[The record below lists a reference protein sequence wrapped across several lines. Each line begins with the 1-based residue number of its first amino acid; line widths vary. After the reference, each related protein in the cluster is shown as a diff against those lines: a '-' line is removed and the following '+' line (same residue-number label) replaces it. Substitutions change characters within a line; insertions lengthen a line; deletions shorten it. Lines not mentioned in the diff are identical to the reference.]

1 MEIELK
7 YAGYSEQQNKMAES
21 IATQHAQTDISSI
34 LNDEEMLKQLKERIS
49 IEDFE
54 RLTKAQPQTLAAAV
68 RAGLKQTAITH
79 LYFAIKKGFPRR
91 QLEASDNLF

>member
-1 MEIELK
+1 MK
-7 YAGYSEQQNKMAES
+7 YAGLSEQQNKMAKQ

-34 LNDEEMLKQLKERIS
+34 VNNEEMLKLMKERMS

-79 LYFAIKKGFPRR
+79 IYFAVKKGFPRR
-91 QLEASDNLF
+91 SLEASDNLF

>member
-1 MEIELK
+1 
-7 YAGYSEQQNKMAES
+7 
-21 IATQHAQTDISSI
+21 
-34 LNDEEMLKQLKERIS
+34 MLKQLKERMS

-68 RAGLKQTAITH
+68 RAGLKQTAITQ

-91 QLEASDNLF
+91 